1 MSGYEV
7 HEEGLFR
14 FTSIPKQMGEGVWR
28 VDVIFEFKD
37 GPTEGPAHGPRKKH
51 TLNTDFDDAESALE
65 AGVDY
70 GYERARD
77 NRTGL

>member
-1 MSGYEV
+1 MTGYEV

-14 FTSIPKQMGEGVWR
+14 FTSIPKQVGEGVWR
-28 VDVIFEFKD
+28 VDVIFEFKSSAAD
-37 GPTEGPAHGPRKKH
+37 ATPVQRKKH
-51 TLNTDFDDAESALE
+51 TLSTDFDDAESALE

>member
-1 MSGYEV
+1 MTLSEV

-14 FTSIPKQMGEGVWR
+14 FTAIPKQVEAGVWR
-28 VDVIFEFKD
+28 VDVIFELKD
-37 GPTEGPAHGPRKKH
+37 GAVAGRAKSKMH
-51 TLNTDFDDAESALE
+51 TFGSDFDDAESALE